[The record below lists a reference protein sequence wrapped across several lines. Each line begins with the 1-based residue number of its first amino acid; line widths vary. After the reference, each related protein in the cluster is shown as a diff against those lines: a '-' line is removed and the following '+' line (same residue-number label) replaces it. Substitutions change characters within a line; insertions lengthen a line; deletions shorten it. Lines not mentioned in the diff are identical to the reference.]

1 MEDRTNK
8 AERENVWREL
18 LGHRDKINKQIDRER
33 ERERERDEEREA
45 THNQWPIL

>member
-1 MEDRTNK
+1 MEDRTKK

-33 ERERERDEEREA
+33 DEEREA